1 MWLGVKYVINAESN
15 SNKYVF
21 RRFRLSGTQTS
32 RTQSFMLAL
41 SPYNTGTQVTQ
52 DLERKLL
59 ECDAVSATFR
69 RIQNLGQKDV
79 DPGLGVC
86 HAAESSSRYHK
97 QRGGRWFRSR
107 TSEREERREVS
118 HLPIAT
124 GTKGVQRNVS
134 QREKGI
140 RHRKA
145 CLANRAILQ
154 FWLIKDA
161 AVGCPDG

>member
-1 MWLGVKYVINAESN
+1 MWLGVKYVVNAESN

-41 SPYNTGTQVTQ
+41 SPYNTETQVTQ

-97 QRGGRWFRSR
+97 QRGVDGFGRGRRNGRRGGRFL
-107 TSEREERREVS
+107 TSPSQLGPKVFSGKYNQSELRYERVRRPRKFTIFN
-118 HLPIAT
+118 LPKT
-124 GTKGVQRNVS
+124 
-134 QREKGI
+134 
-140 RHRKA
+140 
-145 CLANRAILQ
+145 
-154 FWLIKDA
+154 
-161 AVGCPDG
+161 